1 MHSKKDL
8 FDAILPQQSQF
19 PIIIIL
25 VLQKLYMDKQILIDL
40 VTKRM
45 PFGKYKDRL
54 LCDIPEE
61 YLVWMHRKGFPEGKL
76 GMWLHTLYE
85 IRINGL
91 EEILKEL
98 KRSYK

>member
-1 MHSKKDL
+1 
-8 FDAILPQQSQF
+8 
-19 PIIIIL
+19 
-25 VLQKLYMDKQILIDL
+25 MDKQILIDL

>member
-1 MHSKKDL
+1 
-8 FDAILPQQSQF
+8 
-19 PIIIIL
+19 
-25 VLQKLYMDKQILIDL
+25 MDKQILIDL

-61 YLVWMHRKGFPEGKL
+61 YLVWMHRKGFPDGKL